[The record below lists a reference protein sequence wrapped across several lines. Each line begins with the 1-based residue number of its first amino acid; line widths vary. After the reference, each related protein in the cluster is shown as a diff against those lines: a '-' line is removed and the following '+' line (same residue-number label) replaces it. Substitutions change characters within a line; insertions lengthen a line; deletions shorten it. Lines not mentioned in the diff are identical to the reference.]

1 MTYTFELLKELDDN
15 SSEIKSFINSS
26 NKTLFDEEID
36 LKITL
41 INQLLGYY
49 NQILVRVQDIIS
61 KEEFNDYISFC
72 NRKQQ
77 SLSDSLQ
84 HLS

>member
-49 NQILVRVQDIIS
+49 NQILVRVQDIKS
-61 KEEFNDYISFC
+61 KEEYNKYI
-72 NRKQQ
+72 
-77 SLSDSLQ
+77 DDEIA
-84 HLS
+84 